1 MPSPIFSANTIA
13 PNKRDEK
20 EFKTRYEK
28 VLAVNREKYC
38 KPREKVVKN
47 INEIMEEIDKAEKI
61 LDMKKEEYKQ
71 KNKEEKR

>member
-1 MPSPIFSANTIA
+1 MPSPIFSANTL
-13 PNKRDEK
+13 PPHKKDEK

-47 INEIMEEIDKAEKI
+47 IN
-61 LDMKKEEYKQ
+61 DMM
-71 KNKEEKR
+71 